1 MRNKWNYMDLI
12 KLYAEIAFTT
22 AQRAFTLLFVLF
34 TLTFSYGELTG
45 SGGWVVAGTFLIENG
60 LFWWAGSGLH
70 SAFLGG
76 QRIGGI
82 FFATLFCGVA
92 YWLIGT
98 LPNNNSVIFMST
110 LSWGVCGFILGW
122 LSTSK
127 HHIEAVTPTI

>member
-1 MRNKWNYMDLI
+1 MDLFKI
-12 KLYAEIAFTT
+12 YAEIAYTT
-22 AQRAFTLLFVLF
+22 AQRLFTVIFVLF
-34 TLTFSYGELTG
+34 TLTFAYSDLTG
-45 SGGWVVAGTFLIENG
+45 RGGWVVAGTFLIANG
-60 LFWWAGSGLH
+60 LFWWAGSGSH
-70 SAFLGG
+70 GAFLGG

-98 LPNNNSVIFMST
+98 LPSNHSTLFMDS

-127 HHIEAVTPTI
+127 RHIEAVTPAPEG